1 MRLSDLLGADVV
13 GADGAHVGEVT
24 DVRLAQTGPVPP
36 GPGVLAELVV
46 ESLLVSPHHTGS
58 LFGYER
64 RHRQGPALLRA
75 VVQWLHRRAVLV
87 DWSDVATWDRDARRV
102 TLSPRHE
109 PHPPRA

>member
-13 GADGAHVGEVT
+13 DADGDMVGRVT

-46 ESLLVSPHHTGS
+46 ESLLVSPHHTGA

-64 RHRQGPALLRA
+64 RREQGPALLRA
-75 VVQWLHRRAVLV
+75 VVRLIHRHALLV
-87 DWSDVATWDRDARRV
+87 DWSEVAGWDPASHRV
-102 TLSPRHE
+102 TLVSDHAPRPPE
-109 PHPPRA
+109 P